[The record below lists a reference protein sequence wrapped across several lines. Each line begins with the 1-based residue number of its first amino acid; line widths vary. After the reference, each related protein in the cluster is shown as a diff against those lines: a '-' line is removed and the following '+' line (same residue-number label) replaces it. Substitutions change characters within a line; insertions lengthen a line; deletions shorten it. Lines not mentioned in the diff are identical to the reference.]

1 MKNKKKFIIIGVI
14 VAVLVVIAIVLY
26 SMFGGKN
33 RLTIIEKEWI
43 NDNRDSVI
51 NVAVLNDVNN
61 FGLDGKGV
69 YFEFLNDFAKEHGF
83 TVNPVAFT
91 YGADPEGLSLSLKH
105 TPEKEDVVFYKDH
118 YVLVNKEEKALTDM
132 AELNGANL
140 AALTGDIDYLTSY
153 LPNVTFTPF
162 DSRVSL
168 MDAVSSN
175 TEIAY
180 AIVPLNMFINQIL
193 TSNYHIAYHLSD
205 IPSYYTLSFI
215 AKDTFTSIMTKF
227 SNTWID
233 EKFNSSYNTHNLST
247 FINALGITTK
257 DQDVLTSKVYYYGSV
272 VNAPFEVASTNDF
285 GGIVSEYLNK
295 FSEFSNVEFKYVNY
309 KKLDRLSKGIKNNEV
324 DLYFNFNNL
333 ENEMQEVKTLINTD
347 IVIIA
352 PEKDYRSVNTL
363 AGLKNDTIYVAEN
376 SNIDYYLKNFLYLK
390 IKTYKTERELNNLR
404 KKGEIIALEK
414 LAFDYYVDHG
424 FQKYSVRYEEKIGSP
439 YTFKVNGDATFY
451 KLFNEYVRSL
461 DAKEM
466 EYKGLG
472 TYGVVKHKSSL
483 LFKIATYALILIS
496 IGVIAVVLLI
506 KNKKTIKLS
515 NKISK
520 EDRIRYIDMLTSL
533 KNRNYLNENIDSWNK
548 NTIYPQAA
556 IIVDLNNVKYI
567 NDTFGTN
574 EGDNQ
579 IKMAANILIKTQL
592 DNTDIIRTDGNEFLI
607 YMVGYEEKRI
617 VSFIR
622 KLYKEF
628 ATLPYEYGA
637 AIGYSM
643 REDDLKTIDDAIN
656 EATLDMRTKK
666 ESREK
671 GV

>member
-1 MKNKKKFIIIGVI
+1 MKNKKKFIIIGII
-14 VAVLVVIAIVLY
+14 VVLLAIIGLVLY
-26 SMFGGKN
+26 SLFADKN
-33 RLTIIEKEWI
+33 RLSIIEKEWI
-43 NDNRDSVI
+43 NNNRDSVI

-69 YFEFLNDFAKEHGF
+69 YFEFLNDFAKEHNF

-105 TPEKEDVVFYKDH
+105 TPDKNDVVFYKDH
-118 YVLVNKEEKALTDM
+118 YVLVSKEEKVLTSMD
-132 AELNGANL
+132 ELSGANL
-140 AALTGDIDYLTSY
+140 AALTGDIEYLTSY
-153 LPNVTFTPF
+153 LSGVTFTPF
-162 DSRVSL
+162 DSRLSL
-168 MDAVSSN
+168 MDAVNSN
-175 TEIAY
+175 TEITY

-193 TSNYHIAYHLSD
+193 TSNYHIVYHLSD
-205 IPSYYTLSFI
+205 IPSYYTLSFVT
-215 AKDTFTSIMTKF
+215 KDTFTSIMTKF
-227 SNTWID
+227 SNSWID
-233 EKFNSSYNTHNLST
+233 EKFNDSYNTNNLST

-257 DQDVLTSKVYYYGSV
+257 DQDVLTSKIYYYGSV
-272 VNAPFEVASTNDF
+272 TNAPFEVTSTNDF
-285 GGIVSEYLNK
+285 GGIVSEYLTK
-295 FSEFSNVEFKYVNY
+295 FSEFSKVEFKHVNY
-309 KKLDRLSKGIKNNEV
+309 KKIDKLTKGVKDNKV
-324 DLYFNFNNL
+324 DLYFNFNNF
-333 ENEMQEVKTLINTD
+333 ENEMPEVKTLINTD
-347 IVIIA
+347 VVIIA
-352 PEKDYRSVNTL
+352 PEKNYLAINTL
-363 AGLKNDTIYVAEN
+363 ASLKNETLYVAEN
-376 SNIDYYLKNFLYLK
+376 SNAHYYLKNFSYLNL
-390 IKTYKTERELNNLR
+390 KTYKTERELINLKR
-404 KKGEIIALEK
+404 NGKIIALEK
-414 LAFDYYVDHG
+414 LAFNYYQDHG
-424 FQKYSVRYEEKIGSP
+424 FEKYSVRYEEKIGSP

-451 KLFNEYVRSL
+451 KLFNKYVRSL
-461 DAKEM
+461 DTKEI
-466 EYKGLG
+466 EYKGLE
-472 TYGVVKHKSSL
+472 TYAIVKHKSSL
-483 LFKIATYALILIS
+483 LFTIATYALIIIS
-496 IGVIAVVLLI
+496 AGIIVVVLII

-520 EDRIRYIDMLTSL
+520 EERIRYIDMLTSL

-592 DNTDIIRTDGNEFLI
+592 DNTDIIRTDGNEFLV

-628 ATLPYEYGA
+628 ASLPYEYGA